1 MVNKKEDAKEKQ
13 EDITGDIEIEK
24 SGGETVDISK
34 AYNETLKHMEEG
46 QVVKGR
52 IVAINPK
59 DVLIDIGYK
68 SEGAVSIEEF
78 SNPAAL
84 KIGDEVEVLI
94 EEKEDDEGRLILSK
108 RKAERAQSWE
118 RIIEKLQEGDI
129 VEGKVMRKIRGG
141 VIVDIGAEAFL
152 PSSHISLRG
161 YGNIDQYMGQT
172 LKFKIIKINKQRKN
186 IILSRKEALQREKEL
201 SKSKLLETIEKGQ
214 CRKGTVKNITD
225 FGAFVDIGGI
235 DGLLHIADMS
245 WGRISHPSEMLA
257 IGDKLDVMVLDF
269 DKENM
274 KVSLGIKQ
282 LTPSPWESV
291 KEKYPVGSRVKGK
304 VVNIVPYGAFIELE
318 KGVEGLVHVSDLSWT
333 RRINNPSEI
342 LAMGDI
348 IEAVVLGMDKDSKKI
363 SLGIKQTE
371 ANPWEMVDKKYP
383 VGTKIK
389 GKVRSL
395 SEQGVSV
402 EIEDG
407 IEGFVHTSDISWTR
421 KINHPQEILKK
432 GQKIETAVLTVDGA
446 NKKLTLGI
454 KQLTPDPWPE
464 LTNKYPVGTVVEGHI
479 SKIVSFGLFI
489 EIEKDIEGLVH
500 ISEIMDNIPG
510 KMEDLFKEG
519 DKVKVRVI
527 KLDDAQRKIRLSM
540 KEFQPHQSERK
551 TTTEERD
558 AEDKSQGG
566 N

>member
-1 MVNKKEDAKEKQ
+1 M
-13 EDITGDIEIEK
+13 
-24 SGGETVDISK
+24 
-34 AYNETLKHMEEG
+34 
-46 QVVKGR
+46 
-52 IVAINPK
+52 
-59 DVLIDIGYK
+59 
-68 SEGAVSIEEF
+68 
-78 SNPAAL
+78 
-84 KIGDEVEVLI
+84 
-94 EEKEDDEGRLILSK
+94 
-108 RKAERAQSWE
+108 
-118 RIIEKLQEGDI
+118 
-129 VEGKVMRKIRGG
+129 
-141 VIVDIGAEAFL
+141 
-152 PSSHISLRG
+152 
-161 YGNIDQYMGQT
+161 
-172 LKFKIIKINKQRKN
+172 
-186 IILSRKEALQREKEL
+186 
-201 SKSKLLETIEKGQ
+201 
-214 CRKGTVKNITD
+214 
-225 FGAFVDIGGI
+225 
-235 DGLLHIADMS
+235 
-245 WGRISHPSEMLA
+245 
-257 IGDKLDVMVLDF
+257 
-269 DKENM
+269 
-274 KVSLGIKQ
+274 
-282 LTPSPWESV
+282 
-291 KEKYPVGSRVKGK
+291 
-304 VVNIVPYGAFIELE
+304 
-318 KGVEGLVHVSDLSWT
+318 SWT

-371 ANPWEMVDKKYP
+371 VNPWEMVDKKYP
-383 VGTKIK
+383 VATKVK